1 MQDSKIKVLIFG
13 TGEGA
18 KKALE
23 IIDLEKVYIL
33 AYLDNDQ
40 TKQGMSFNGI
50 KVEAP
55 LSVNKY
61 EYDYIVIA
69 SIYYQEIT
77 AQLLKMNVHRS
88 KIIQLFQPKTKAAK
102 VLAKEIYEDNMRYTS
117 IIKDEYLTDYYK
129 NHAICSMFGFDSER
143 TKKLYNYPDY
153 LLKGIDYVRVSTVE
167 LIAREV
173 RERKIEGAVAE
184 LGVYRGD
191 FSKLINDLFPE
202 RTFYLFDTFEGFSQK
217 DVEIEKNE
225 SFSQA
230 KVGHL
235 GDTSIRI
242 VIDKLSHKENVVIK
256 KGYFPESAADLI
268 NETFSF
274 VSIDVDLYKPTYEGL
289 HFFYRRLSKGGYI
302 LIHDYNNAYYS
313 GVKQAVK
320 QFWQETGVNYIPL
333 SDFFGS
339 AIIIK

>member
-1 MQDSKIKVLIFG
+1 MEDKKIKVLIFG
-13 TGEGA
+13 TGEGS

-23 IIDLEKVYIL
+23 IIDLEKVHIL
-33 AYLDNDQ
+33 AYLDNNQ
-40 TKQGMSFNGI
+40 SKHGTIYNGI
-50 KVEAP
+50 KVEDP
-55 LSVNKY
+55 LTVNKY
-61 EYDYIVIA
+61 DYDYIVIA
-69 SIYYQEIT
+69 SIFYQEIT
-77 AQLLKMNVHRS
+77 AQLLRMNIHKS
-88 KIIQLFQPKTKAAK
+88 KIVQLYASKTARFL
-102 VLAKEIYEDNMRYTS
+102 VKEIYEDNMKYRS
-117 IIKDEYLTDYYK
+117 IIREECLADHYK
-129 NHAICSMFGFDSER
+129 NYAICNMIGLDNER
-143 TKKLYNYPDY
+143 NKKLYNYPDY
-153 LLKGIDYVRVSTVE
+153 RLKGLDYVRVSTVE
-167 LIAREV
+167 LISREI
-173 RERKIEGAVAE
+173 RERNIAGAVAE

-191 FSKLINDLFPE
+191 FSKLINDLFPD

-217 DVEIEKNE
+217 DIAIEKDE
-225 SFSQA
+225 SFSQT
-230 KVGHL
+230 KVGQF
-235 GDTSIRI
+235 GDTSIEI
-242 VIDKLSHKENVVIK
+242 VMDKLSHKENIIIK